1 VDGAQD
7 RGESILEQRA
17 ARGMGACQCF
27 CLRWKEKRARLT
39 GKDTNRAPGCLVVP
53 ALGPDHNCARV
64 SGGDPP

>member
-1 VDGAQD
+1 VDGTQD

-27 CLRWKEKRARLT
+27 SLRWKERARLT

-53 ALGPDHNCARV
+53 ALGPDHNRAHV
-64 SGGDPP
+64 SGDDPP